1 MAKNSTK
8 KAKFKPI
15 EFEIKKSIFKK
26 VLENQL
32 KTISQE
38 PNTILNGVQ
47 FKTDGNILTLAST
60 DGNTLLK
67 SEIEL
72 ENLLPKFEIVLNG
85 LYLLKTKI
93 FNSYENGRKSTFSL
107 FDTLVITLYED
118 HATIEDKL
126 NKIKYNIPAFS
137 SDISFPKYDQLIP
150 DITKEPYTKIGFN
163 TKFLERFSNISNCRT
178 REGILSVNKNNPLA
192 CFLITAENKEDFV
205 KSTALIMPR
214 EIRG

>member
-15 EFEIKKSIFKK
+15 EFEIKKSRFKK
-26 VLENQL
+26 IIENQL
-32 KTISQE
+32 KTISHE
-38 PNTILNGVQ
+38 VGSVLNGVQ

-72 ENLLPKFEIVLNG
+72 ENPQPKHEIVLSG
-85 LYLLKTKI
+85 LYLSKTKI
-93 FNSYENGRKSTFSL
+93 FNSYENGRKSSFSL

-126 NKIKYNIPAFS
+126 NKIKYNIPGFS
-137 SDISFPKYDQLIP
+137 SDVPFPKYDQLIP
-150 DITKEPYTKIGFN
+150 DITKEPYTRIGFN
-163 TKFLERFSNISNCRT
+163 TKFLERFSNISNSRT
-178 REGILSVNKNNPLA
+178 KEGILSVNKNNALA
-192 CFLITAENKEDFV
+192 CFIITAEDKEDFV
-205 KSTALIMPR
+205 KNTALIMPR
-214 EIRG
+214 ELRE

>member
-8 KAKFKPI
+8 KAKFKPV
-15 EFEIKKSIFKK
+15 EFEIKKSRFKK
-26 VLENQL
+26 IIENQL

-38 PNTILNGVQ
+38 PGTVLNGVQ

-72 ENLLPKFEIVLNG
+72 ENPQPKHEIVLSG
-85 LYLLKTKI
+85 LYLSKMKI
-93 FNSYENGRKSTFSL
+93 FNSYENGRKSSFSL
-107 FDTLVITLYED
+107 FDTLVITLFED

-126 NKIKYNIPAFS
+126 NKIKYNIPGFS
-137 SDISFPKYDQLIP
+137 DVSFPKYDQLIP
-150 DITKEPYTKIGFN
+150 DITKEPYTRIGFN
-163 TKFLERFSNISNCRT
+163 TKFLERFSNISNGRT
-178 REGILSVNKNNPLA
+178 KEGVLSVNKNNPLA
-192 CFLITAENKEDFV
+192 CFIITAENQEDFV

-214 EIRG
+214 ELRE

>member
-15 EFEIKKSIFKK
+15 EFEIKKSRFKK
-26 VLENQL
+26 VIENQL
-32 KTISQE
+32 KTMSHE
-38 PNTILNGVQ
+38 VGSVLNGVQ

-72 ENLLPKFEIVLNG
+72 ENPQPKHEIVLSG
-85 LYLLKTKI
+85 LYLSKTKI
-93 FNSYENGRKSTFSL
+93 FNSYENGRKSSYSL

-118 HATIEDKL
+118 CATIEDKL
-126 NKIKYNIPAFS
+126 NKIKYNIPALCN
-137 SDISFPKYDQLIP
+137 IQYPKYDQLIP
-150 DITKEPYTKIGFN
+150 DTTKEQYTRIGFN
-163 TKFLERFSNISNCRT
+163 TKFLERFSNISNDRSK
-178 REGILSVNKNNPLA
+178 EGILSVNKDNALA
-192 CFLITAENKEDFV
+192 CFIITAEDKENFV

-214 EIRG
+214 EIRE

>member
-15 EFEIKKSIFKK
+15 EFEIKKSRFKK
-26 VLENQL
+26 IIENQL
-32 KTISQE
+32 KTISHE
-38 PNTILNGVQ
+38 VGSDLNGVQ

-72 ENLLPKFEIVLNG
+72 ENPQPKHEIVLSG
-85 LYLLKTKI
+85 LYLSKTKI
-93 FNSYENGRKSTFSL
+93 FNSYENGRKSSYSL

-118 HATIEDKL
+118 CATIEDKL
-126 NKIKYNIPAFS
+126 NKIKYNIPALCN
-137 SDISFPKYDQLIP
+137 IQYPKYDQLIP
-150 DITKEPYTKIGFN
+150 DTTKEQYTRIGFN
-163 TKFLERFSNISNCRT
+163 TKFLERFSNISNDRSK
-178 REGILSVNKNNPLA
+178 EGILSVNKDNALA
-192 CFLITAENKEDFV
+192 CFIITAEDKENFV

-214 EIRG
+214 EIRE

>member
-15 EFEIKKSIFKK
+15 EFEIKKSRFKK
-26 VLENQL
+26 IIENQL
-32 KTISQE
+32 KTISHE
-38 PNTILNGVQ
+38 VGSVLNGVQ

-72 ENLLPKFEIVLNG
+72 ENPQPKHEIVLSG
-85 LYLLKTKI
+85 LYLSKTKI
-93 FNSYENGRKSTFSL
+93 FNSYENGRKSSFSL

-126 NKIKYNIPAFS
+126 NKIKYNIPGFS
-137 SDISFPKYDQLIP
+137 SDVPFPKYDQLIP
-150 DITKEPYTKIGFN
+150 DITKEPYTRIGFN
-163 TKFLERFSNISNCRT
+163 TKFLERFSNISNGRT
-178 REGILSVNKNNPLA
+178 KEGILSVNKNNALA
-192 CFLITAENKEDFV
+192 CFIITAEDKEDFV
-205 KSTALIMPR
+205 KNTALIMPR
-214 EIRG
+214 ELRE